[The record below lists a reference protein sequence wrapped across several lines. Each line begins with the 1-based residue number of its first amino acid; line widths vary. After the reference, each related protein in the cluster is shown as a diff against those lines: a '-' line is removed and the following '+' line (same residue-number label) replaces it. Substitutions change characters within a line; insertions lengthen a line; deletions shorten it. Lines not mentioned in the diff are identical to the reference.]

1 MTWAK
6 ESGLIEDNLRCTRN
20 EAILIQNTLYELQ
33 SLLSDTEKLKK
44 RYKLDLRHKDHT
56 SISRLELDGAMD
68 ETETFARTS
77 IITAEERAS
86 ILRRMKLVK
95 NASVLPKR
103 LFWAACDKENMR
115 DMVQAAHGFIDQLSS
130 HLEQQQQ
137 RQIQSKLDTA
147 VLTNIDLTS
156 RVEDLASLMT
166 ALNAG
171 LNGQPHVAR
180 DAGSNNLENIIQTKT
195 LRLELGV
202 SDDDSISKKST
213 STSEDAPINLD
224 PGKLKRSND
233 SESPPAREIA
243 VYGADNVYVEWK
255 TIKDRRQIRKLKPRI
270 QALCKLLR
278 APKSHGFRA
287 LKCRGLI
294 ELVGKDVFG
303 MVYDFP
309 KEAAGGSGQYR
320 LRDAY
325 GFAPCR
331 PSASSRKRLAL
342 ELSTTVLLLHTA
354 GWVHKGIRSAN
365 ILYFKSQ
372 LPNLPDDTDE
382 ILKEPWLMGYEYAR
396 FDNPDMMS
404 ELQSSEPGVD
414 IYRHPDILGGE
425 PCSFMKEHDIY
436 AFGLVLLEIG
446 FWCPLVKI
454 IKGLVDVEKEPASS
468 AFFEIKDFVL
478 GNTAIGKENFILQ
491 QLRFYM
497 GDVYADIVKKCLEGE
512 GFEDSVASFKQTVVQ
527 VLADMIL

>member
-20 EAILIQNTLYELQ
+20 EARLIQATLFELQ
-33 SLLSDTEKLKK
+33 SLLSDTDKLKK
-44 RYKLDLRHKDHT
+44 RYKLDLRPKDEAST
-56 SISRLELDGAMD
+56 SQLELDGAAD
-68 ETETFARTS
+68 ETGTFTLTS
-77 IITAEERAS
+77 IVSAEERS
-86 ILRRMKLVK
+86 SVFRRMKAVK

-103 LFWAACDKENMR
+103 LYWAACDKENMR
-115 DMVQAAHGFIDQLSS
+115 EMVQTAHGFIDQLSS

-147 VLTNIDLTS
+147 VLTNIELTS
-156 RVEDLASLMT
+156 RVDDLASLMT

-171 LNGQPHVAR
+171 LNGQPHLSR
-180 DAGSNNLENIIQTKT
+180 DIGSNNLENVIQTKT

-202 SDDDSISKKST
+202 SDDDSIVKKST

-224 PGKLKRSND
+224 PNQLKRNNE
-233 SESPPAREIA
+233 SELPPAREIA
-243 VYGADNVYVEWK
+243 AYGPDKVYVEWK

-270 QALCKLLR
+270 QALCRLLR
-278 APKSHGFRA
+278 APKSQGFRA
-287 LKCRGLI
+287 LRCRGLV

-309 KEAAGGSGQYR
+309 KGAAGGSGQYR

-331 PSASSRKRLAL
+331 PSASSRKCLAF

-354 GWVHKGIRSAN
+354 GWVHKGIRSSN
-365 ILYFKSQ
+365 ILYFRPK
-372 LPNLPDDTDE
+372 LPNLPEDTDV

-396 FDNPDMMS
+396 FDNPEMMS

-425 PCSFMKEHDIY
+425 PCSFTKEHDIY
-436 AFGLVLLEIG
+436 ALGLVLLEVG

-454 IKGLVDVEKEPASS
+454 IKGLVDAEKEPASS

-478 GNTAIGKENFILQ
+478 GNTTIGKEHFILQ

-497 GDVYADIVKKCLEGE
+497 GDVYADVVKKCLEGE
-512 GFEDSVASFKQTVVQ
+512 EFENSIASFKETVVQ
-527 VLADMIL
+527 VLADMKV